1 MKRELEDNITPEP
14 IVEEEE
20 EEEIKDGYEDI
31 LENIVRLKELIIL
44 IENVD
49 SEVNYSVIKDQYLQ
63 ERLSTLIGLVG
74 LQSASDILK
83 LIDIY
88 QHNDL
93 KTIIKK
99 YVNDLY
105 EKNLNDEFFFSKSVI
120 DIRYAVQPLFD
131 LKLLGVNDEK
141 EYEKVLDTVIENLY
155 QRYIYPQM
163 GYSLFQVDFLDQV
176 IKLKEDLQSTKSE
189 KNLAIIE
196 EIESKPF
203 LLGALWRDAEVRKLF
218 RSISETTNLKFKL
231 LTASFIID
239 DIEETIKNISSKKKN
254 EKKRMI
260 LTLLL
265 RVIYQMSVKILKNS
279 RAKWNSLLL

>member
-1 MKRELEDNITPEP
+1 LEDNITPEP

-105 EKNLNDEFFFSKSVI
+105 EKNLND
-120 DIRYAVQPLFD
+120 
-131 LKLLGVNDEK
+131 
-141 EYEKVLDTVIENLY
+141 
-155 QRYIYPQM
+155 
-163 GYSLFQVDFLDQV
+163 
-176 IKLKEDLQSTKSE
+176 
-189 KNLAIIE
+189 
-196 EIESKPF
+196 
-203 LLGALWRDAEVRKLF
+203 
-218 RSISETTNLKFKL
+218 
-231 LTASFIID
+231 
-239 DIEETIKNISSKKKN
+239 
-254 EKKRMI
+254 
-260 LTLLL
+260 
-265 RVIYQMSVKILKNS
+265 
-279 RAKWNSLLL
+279 

>member
-189 KNLAIIE
+189 K
-196 EIESKPF
+196 K
-203 LLGALWRDAEVRKLF
+203 
-218 RSISETTNLKFKL
+218 
-231 LTASFIID
+231 
-239 DIEETIKNISSKKKN
+239 SS
-254 EKKRMI
+254 
-260 LTLLL
+260 
-265 RVIYQMSVKILKNS
+265 YY
-279 RAKWNSLLL
+279 

>member
-20 EEEIKDGYEDI
+20 GEEIKDGYEDI

-189 KNLAIIE
+189 K
-196 EIESKPF
+196 
-203 LLGALWRDAEVRKLF
+203 
-218 RSISETTNLKFKL
+218 
-231 LTASFIID
+231 
-239 DIEETIKNISSKKKN
+239 
-254 EKKRMI
+254 
-260 LTLLL
+260 
-265 RVIYQMSVKILKNS
+265 KI
-279 RAKWNSLLL
+279 